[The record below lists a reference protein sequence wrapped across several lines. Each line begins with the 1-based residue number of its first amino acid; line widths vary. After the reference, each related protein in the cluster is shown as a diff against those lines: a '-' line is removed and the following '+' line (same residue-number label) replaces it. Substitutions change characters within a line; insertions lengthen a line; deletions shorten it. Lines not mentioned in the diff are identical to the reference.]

1 MNNTLVNGMALLE
14 VLAHSDRALGVSE
27 LAARVDLGKSNAHR
41 LLQTLTE
48 LGYVRRD
55 AATGTYAAAIRL
67 WELGTAMLGH
77 LDLRQLALPAMEA
90 LLARTRESVHL
101 SVLDGDEVVYLH
113 KLESP
118 EPVRAYSAIGG
129 RAPARCVAT
138 GKAML
143 AALNEA
149 ALGALA
155 ENLHAHT
162 PKSITDATAFLQE
175 MAGIRTRG
183 YAVNAGEWQ
192 ETVCGV
198 AAPIHDPAGG
208 VIAAIGV
215 SGPAER
221 LRPGRFKALGVEV
234 TEAAGAVERALAG
247 GAAPLTPFNPCAV
260 GAATSSPLPA
270 SGRPPPQQQEE
281 KRRASE

>member
-14 VLAHSDRALGVSE
+14 VLARSDRALGVSE

-67 WELGTAMLGH
+67 WELGTAMIDH
-77 LDLRQLALPAMEA
+77 LDLRELALPAMEG
-90 LLARTRESVHL
+90 LLSRTRESVHL

-118 EPVRAYSAIGG
+118 EPVRAYSKIGG

-138 GKAML
+138 GKALL
-143 AALNEA
+143 AALNETTLA
-149 ALGALA
+149 GVA
-155 ENLHAHT
+155 ENLHAFT
-162 PKSITDATAFLQE
+162 PKSITDPDAFLQE

-183 YAVNAGEWQ
+183 YATNAGEWQ

-221 LRPGRFKALGVEV
+221 LRPGRFKALGAEV
-234 TEAAGAVERALAG
+234 VAAADAVERALAG
-247 GAAPLTPFNPCAV
+247 DAEAGAAPIDPCAIGSG
-260 GAATSSPLPA
+260 GASLSPAP
-270 SGRPPPQQQEE
+270 GRPIPQHEE